1 MLKWPCENLSGLF
14 VSWEIILH
22 GCLTFLHIFW
32 AKASAD
38 CLSQDACVMK
48 SLTRYSV
55 FLQSRG
61 QICLLSRI
69 VMKLVSPQ
77 GRFSSSSL
85 IKDLRFQGSEFLT
98 ACSGI
103 TWPSLHLCGNWALG
117 MSALDVWL
125 LLLLACVFCLWA
137 KSPPISYD

>member
-1 MLKWPCENLSGLF
+1 MG
-14 VSWEIILH
+14 VSRFSTSSEQRHQQICILD
-22 GCLTFLHIFW
+22 
-32 AKASAD
+32 S
-38 CLSQDACVMK
+38 LSQDACVIK

-77 GRFSSSSL
+77 GRFSSSPL
-85 IKDLRFQGSEFLT
+85 IKDLCLCFQGSEFLT

-103 TWPSLHLCGNWALG
+103 IWPSLHHCGYWALG
-117 MSALDVWL
+117 TSAVDALATAIVGLCL
-125 LLLLACVFCLWA
+125 LPLSQESTYF
-137 KSPPISYD
+137 I